1 MKSLQVKAQENRA
14 TGLGFVGELSRAK
27 HLRMTLRKA
36 DKKGRPE
43 SVAEL
48 SNQFCL
54 LLPIIATD

>member
-1 MKSLQVKAQENRA
+1 
-14 TGLGFVGELSRAK
+14 
-27 HLRMTLRKA
+27 MTLRKA

-54 LLPIIATD
+54 LLPIFATAFILQLSLELVSKPD